1 MKTFIRTR
9 NYMKKENRKKG
20 AMAAERNAHERA
32 AAAKRKQPSI
42 GGRERNQAQISKVGM
57 AVIFISAKNLF

>member
-1 MKTFIRTR
+1 MKTFFRTR

-20 AMAAERNAHERA
+20 AMAAERNAHERV

-42 GGRERNQAQISKVGM
+42 GRRERNQAQLASLVWR
-57 AVIFISAKNLF
+57 